1 MLYLVPTPIGN
12 LGDLTQRAL
21 DVLKSADVVAAEDT
35 RRTRQLLT
43 HFGIPR
49 PERLVVYREHREESA
64 GRFILDL
71 VRQGKTVALCTDG
84 GFPGISDPGYRIVTA
99 AIEAGLPFNVL
110 PGPSAVPVA
119 LVSSGLPT
127 SSFTFKGYPPRRGGP
142 RRRFLEAD
150 KDSPHTLV
158 LFESPFRV
166 TSTLEAAL
174 EILGNRRAAVC
185 LELTKKFESVTR
197 GTLEELVARFRDRTV
212 KGEATVVIEG
222 NRDRSADEAEVTEG
236 PEGQEKDDQSAEM
249 REGSDA

>member
-21 DVLKSADVVAAEDT
+21 EVLKSADVVAAEDT
-35 RRTRQLLT
+35 RRTWQLLT

-49 PERLVVYREHREESA
+49 PERLVAYREHREESA

-71 VRQGKTVALCTDG
+71 LRQGKTVALCTDG
-84 GFPGISDPGYRIVTA
+84 GFPGISDPGYRLVTA
-99 AIEAGLPFNVL
+99 AIEAELPFTVL

-127 SSFTFKGYPPRRGGP
+127 SSYTFKGYPPRRGGP
-142 RRRFLEAD
+142 RRRFLETE

-166 TSTLEAAL
+166 ASTLEAAL
-174 EILGNRRAAVC
+174 ETLGNRRAAVC

-197 GTLEELVARFRDRTV
+197 GTLEELVARFRDRKV
-212 KGEATVVIEG
+212 KGEATIVIDG
-222 NRDRSADEAEVTEG
+222 NREKSGSETDEEEEAEETTDTE
-236 PEGQEKDDQSAEM
+236 
-249 REGSDA
+249 

>member
-21 DVLKSADVVAAEDT
+21 EVLRSADVVAAEDT

-49 PERLVVYREHREESA
+49 PERLVTYCEHREESA

-71 VRQGKTVALCTDG
+71 VGQGKTVAVCSDG
-84 GFPGISDPGYRIVTA
+84 GFPGISDPGYRLVVA
-99 AIEAGLPFNVL
+99 AIEAGIPFSVL

-119 LVSSGLPT
+119 LVSSGLPS

-142 RRRFLEAD
+142 RRRFLEVD
-150 KDSPHTLV
+150 KNSPHTLV

-166 TSTLEAAL
+166 AATLETAL
-174 EILGNRRAAVC
+174 DVLGNRRAAVC

-197 GTLEELVARFRDRTV
+197 GTLSELLDKFKNRSI
-212 KGEATVVIEG
+212 KGEATIAIEG
-222 NRDRSADEAEVTEG
+222 NRDKDSGQDEEEEPAG
-236 PEGQEKDDQSAEM
+236 NPPEDPGV
-249 REGSDA
+249 

>member
-12 LGDLTQRAL
+12 LGDLTLRAL
-21 DVLKSADVVAAEDT
+21 EVLKAADVIAAEDT

-71 VRQGKTVALCTDG
+71 LRQGKTVALCTDG
-84 GFPGISDPGYRIVTA
+84 GFPGISDPGYRLVTA
-99 AIEAGLPFNVL
+99 AIEADMPFNVL
-110 PGPSAVPVA
+110 PGPSVVPVA

-142 RRRFLEAD
+142 RRRFLATD

-166 TSTLEAAL
+166 ASTLEAAL
-174 EILGNRRAAVC
+174 ETLGNRRAAVC
-185 LELTKKFESVTR
+185 LEMTKKFESVTR
-197 GTLEELVARFRDRTV
+197 GTLEELVAKFRDRKV
-212 KGEATVVIEG
+212 KGEATIVIEG
-222 NRDRSADEAEVTEG
+222 NRERRGEEMEEDEETADAEQDVE
-236 PEGQEKDDQSAEM
+236 
-249 REGSDA
+249 

>member
-12 LGDLTQRAL
+12 LGDLTLRAL
-21 DVLKSADVVAAEDT
+21 EILKAADVIAAEDT

-71 VRQGKTVALCTDG
+71 LRQGKTVALCTDG
-84 GFPGISDPGYRIVTA
+84 GFPGISDPGYRLVTA
-99 AIEAGLPFNVL
+99 AIEADMPFNVL
-110 PGPSAVPVA
+110 PGPSVVPVA

-142 RRRFLEAD
+142 RRRFLATD

-166 TSTLEAAL
+166 ASTLEAAL

-185 LELTKKFESVTR
+185 LEMTKKFESVTR
-197 GTLEELVARFRDRTV
+197 GTLEELVARFRDRKV
-212 KGEATVVIEG
+212 KGEGTIVIEG
-222 NRDRSADEAEVTEG
+222 NRDKDGSEVEEEEETTDAEQDVE
-236 PEGQEKDDQSAEM
+236 
-249 REGSDA
+249 